1 MKGILVF
8 WVVTITYV
16 FNMKLFPFYKNADE
30 KVVFKAIALSNV
42 HYSISK
48 KLNTSTYLDYLN
60 NVLFENR
67 LNKNTLY
74 NMLSYCEK
82 RKYIEEYKLYY
93 DTIKYFEKIPKLNK
107 SYHELLYGYLLIA
120 AYESRE
126 LNKEDA
132 TVHFM
137 FLANQLKQLL
147 SKNKVQYN
155 FWTIQELQVFEDKR
169 NKDCL
174 LGNNKPFLTFIFK

>member
-1 MKGILVF
+1 M
-8 WVVTITYV
+8 
-16 FNMKLFPFYKNADE
+16 
-30 KVVFKAIALSNV
+30 
-42 HYSISK
+42 
-48 KLNTSTYLDYLN
+48 
-60 NVLFENR
+60 
-67 LNKNTLY
+67 
-74 NMLSYCEK
+74 
-82 RKYIEEYKLYY
+82 
-93 DTIKYFEKIPKLNK
+93 
-107 SYHELLYGYLLIA
+107 YGYLLIA